1 MATLREIRR
10 RIASVRSTQHITK
23 AMKMVSAAKLRR
35 AQEKIVATR
44 PYAQKMQD
52 MLKKLVF
59 KIDGGRHP
67 LLRKREGNRTL
78 IIVVTADRGLCGAFN
93 SNLIRYT
100 EQTIRS
106 MNTGPVMLMTVG
118 RKGAEY
124 FSQRG
129 YEIFAKKINLF
140 NTLEFSDAQE
150 IIEPAVGAYMEQRF
164 DRIDVIYNEFKS
176 ALQQNIVCER
186 ILPFTPE
193 EGDAP
198 ESSQVEFLY
207 EPERSEILTALIPR
221 YLNIQLWKVLLESNA
236 AEQGAR
242 MTAMENATENAEEL
256 IGHLSLTYNR
266 ARQAAITKEIS
277 EIVGGAEA
285 LKEK

>member
-35 AQEKIVATR
+35 AQEKIIATR
-44 PYAQKMQD
+44 PYARKMQE
-52 MLKKLVF
+52 LLRKLVV
-59 KIDGGRHP
+59 KTDGDQHP
-67 LLRKREGNRTL
+67 LLLKRVGTRIL

-100 EQTIRS
+100 EQTVRS
-106 MNTGPVMLMTVG
+106 MNSGPVMLMTIG

-150 IIEPAVGAYMEQRF
+150 IIDPAVEAYLERRF

-176 ALQQNIVCER
+176 ALQQNVVCEQ
-186 ILPFTPE
+186 ILPFTQE
-193 EGDAP
+193 EGDNQD
-198 ESSQVEFLY
+198 SSQVEFLY
-207 EPERSEILTALIPR
+207 EPARVEILTSMIPK
-221 YLNIQLWKVLLESNA
+221 YLNIQMWKVLLESNA

-242 MTAMENATENAEEL
+242 MTAMENATENAEEML
-256 IGHLSLTYNR
+256 GHLSLTYNR